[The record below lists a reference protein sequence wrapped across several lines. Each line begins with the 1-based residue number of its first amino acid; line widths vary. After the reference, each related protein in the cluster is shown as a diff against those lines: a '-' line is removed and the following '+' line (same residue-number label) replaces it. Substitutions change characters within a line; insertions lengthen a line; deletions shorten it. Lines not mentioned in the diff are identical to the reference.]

1 MTRRR
6 AASMDKMVRPPAC
19 FGLVA
24 AEAVAAN
31 TACAAWLPLPPALL
45 LGLTPTPP
53 LAPLPQTDAPL
64 GDLRADGGAALMDM
78 DGLVDCAMPGG
89 LHPHAPLAAAAPPLA
104 TGHGLHA
111 GGAALLL
118 GGPGAALGGA
128 VLLPPALAQPFVG
141 GGDAVGVWK
150 DVDAPHGDDPLFCCA
165 YVQDIY
171 ANLRLAERKHR
182 PSTVYM
188 DSVQTDINATMRGI
202 LVDWLVEVA
211 EEYKLV
217 PDTLFLSVA
226 YIDRCLS
233 TQVVQR
239 AQLQL
244 VGVTCML
251 IAAKYEEIYAP
262 QVDEFCYITD
272 NTYTRDQV
280 LDMERQVLAL
290 LSFELTQPTCKSFL
304 RRFLRAAEADHKAE
318 FLACFLAELSLLDY
332 AFLPHLPS
340 CVAASCVLVA
350 LWTLRRPAWSATLAH
365 YTGYH
370 PAQLKECATQLV
382 ELFAGAKKQTLPA
395 VREKYSQHK
404 FKCVSSLVPPDGGLP
419 DSLWLA

>member
-1 MTRRR
+1 M
-6 AASMDKMVRPPAC
+6 
-19 FGLVA
+19 
-24 AEAVAAN
+24 
-31 TACAAWLPLPPALL
+31 
-45 LGLTPTPP
+45 LT
-53 LAPLPQTDAPL
+53 LPQTDAPL
-64 GDLRADGGAALMDM
+64 GDLRADGGAALMDALM
-78 DGLVDCAMPGG
+78 DLDGQGDMP
-89 LHPHAPLAAAAPPLA
+89 LHPHAQLPAAAPPLA

-111 GGAALLL
+111 GGGALVLGGGAGAFGAALLS
-118 GGPGAALGGA
+118 PGLTQPSVASGGA
-128 VLLPPALAQPFVG
+128 G
-141 GGDAVGVWK
+141 GAVWK
-150 DVDAPHGDDPLFCCA
+150 DVDAPHGEDPLFCCA

-171 ANLRLAERKHR
+171 ANLRVAERKHR

-188 DSVQTDINATMRGI
+188 DAVQTDINATMRGI

-365 YTGYH
+365 YTGYQ

-382 ELFAGAKKQTLPA
+382 ELFAGAKRQTLPA

-419 DSLWLA
+419 DSLWLS

>member
-1 MTRRR
+1 METDAQVDFEVMSAMGGALVSAGR
-6 AASMDKMVRPPAC
+6 A
-19 FGLVA
+19 GT
-24 AEAVAAN
+24 AVAS
-31 TACAAWLPLPPALL
+31 AAVGPSGA
-45 LGLTPTPP
+45 GY
-53 LAPLPQTDAPL
+53 
-64 GDLRADGGAALMDM
+64 GD
-78 DGLVDCAMPGG
+78 
-89 LHPHAPLAAAAPPLA
+89 AAA
-104 TGHGLHA
+104 
-111 GGAALLL
+111 
-118 GGPGAALGGA
+118 
-128 VLLPPALAQPFVG
+128 
-141 GGDAVGVWK
+141 WK
-150 DVDAPHGDDPLFCCA
+150 DVDAAHGEDPLFCTA
-165 YVQDIY
+165 YVHDIY
-171 ANLRLAERKHR
+171 TNLRLAEQKHR

-188 DSVQTDINATMRGI
+188 DTVQTDINATMRGI

-233 TQVVQR
+233 STAVQR

-272 NTYTRDQV
+272 NTYTREQV
-280 LDMERQVLAL
+280 LDMERHLLGV

-332 AFLPHLPS
+332 GFLGHLPS

-350 LWTLRRPAWSATLAH
+350 LWTLRRPAWNVTLVH
-365 YTGYH
+365 YTGYR
-370 PAQLKECATQLV
+370 PAQLRECATQLV
-382 ELFAGAKKQTLPA
+382 ELFAGAKRQTLPA
-395 VREKYSQHK
+395 VREKYSATK
-404 FKCVSSLVPPDGGLP
+404 FKCVSSLSPPSEGLP
-419 DSLWLA
+419 ASLWM